1 MHTDEGTTVPVGG
14 TIVMFEA
21 LLTGLAK
28 DPSVGVRVINS
39 TNRAGIWPRLRWALR
54 TAAQFPFLLPRCDV
68 VALHGSSGR
77 ARRFGPVV
85 WLFCKLFGKKWLVY
99 VYGGSMD
106 QVYEA
111 LPRRVRWLLRHTV
124 FRADAV
130 LLETKMT
137 VNYFRQRRLCNAI
150 WLANFRA
157 VSEPA
162 RPRAAETGKAATRF
176 VFLGQVRPEK
186 GLRVLIEACKEL
198 DDDLTVDVYG
208 PLMDGMTEADFKRSK
223 ARYRGAIAPNEVPA
237 TLQRYD
243 ALVLPTHY
251 GGEGYPGVILEAY
264 SVGIPVISTRWRAI
278 PEIVDESSGMLID
291 DPDSASALSEAIQ
304 EFARH
309 PERLATLREGARR
322 KARELSDDVWV
333 PIYVKILRDL
343 VARYKA

>member
-14 TIVMFEA
+14 TTVLFEA

-54 TAAQFPFLLPRCDV
+54 TAVQLPFLLPRCDV
-68 VALHGSSGR
+68 VAFHASSGR

-85 WLFCKLFGKKWLVY
+85 WLLCKLFRKKSLFH

-111 LPRRVRWLLRHTV
+111 LPRRGRWLLRHTG

-137 VNYFRQRRLCNAI
+137 VKYFRQRRLCDAI

-157 VSEPA
+157 VGESA

-176 VFLGQVRPEK
+176 VFLGQVRPHK

-208 PLMDGMTEADFKRSK
+208 PLMDGMTEADFHGSK
-223 ARYRGAIAPNEVPA
+223 ARYRGAIPPNEVPA

-243 ALVLPTHY
+243 VLVLPTHY
-251 GGEGYPGVILEAY
+251 GGEGYPGVLLEAY
-264 SVGIPVISTRWRAI
+264 SVGMPVITTRWRAI
-278 PEIVDESSGMLID
+278 PEIVDETSGVLID
-291 DPDSASALSEAIQ
+291 DPHSATALIEAIR
-304 EFARH
+304 ELARR

-322 KARELSDDVWV
+322 KARELSAEVWV

-343 VARYKA
+343 VAR